1 MFDVCSIIAL
11 SFNSFSASEQE
22 ITQHP
27 AESDDG
33 IGIINGERT
42 GRTPEFKK

>member
-1 MFDVCSIIAL
+1 MFDVCSIIVV
-11 SFNSFSASEQE
+11 SFNNFSASEQE

-33 IGIINGERT
+33 KGIINGERT
-42 GRTPEFKK
+42 RRTPEFKK

>member
-1 MFDVCSIIAL
+1 MLNVCSIIAL

-33 IGIINGERT
+33 KGIINGERKGT
-42 GRTPEFKK
+42 TPEFKK